1 MTPIRQRG
9 PDRAGPCAGIR
20 DAGRIDTGCAG
31 RNDAGGDHYER
42 PRRRPAMAYHRR
54 LSRPPAA
61 GEARIAPSLHGG
73 ARPYVFGA
81 CIDDRNPNAATGWN
95 RRVRPVEGRGS
106 ARCSIRAR
114 SGKSAQARW
123 MDYSRPDGSGRPS
136 FPSQV
141 AAEHFGK
148 RGGRLLEPV
157 GEDHVTQRLHRT
169 QIGRGTARSSQ
180 QVVRRH
186 VRGVGLADTGTR
198 AGRRAPGH
206 CQRSEDIGD
215 A

>member
-1 MTPIRQRG
+1 MTPIRQQG
-9 PDRAGPCAGIR
+9 PDRAGIR

-42 PRRRPAMAYHRR
+42 PRLRPAMAYHRR
-54 LSRPPAA
+54 LSRAPAA
-61 GEARIAPSLHGG
+61 GDAGIDPSLHGG

-123 MDYSRPDGSGRPS
+123 MDYSRPDGSGRPP
-136 FPSQV
+136 FPITSS
-141 AAEHFGK
+141 
-148 RGGRLLEPV
+148 GRAF
-157 GEDHVTQRLHRT
+157 RK
-169 QIGRGTARSSQ
+169 AWWM
-180 QVVRRH
+180 
-186 VRGVGLADTGTR
+186 ATGTR
-198 AGRRAPGH
+198 WRRSRHPATAPHPGRAWHHAVVPAGRPPACAWRRPDRYRHPSRPACP
-206 CQRSEDIGD
+206 RSLP
-215 A
+215 AQ